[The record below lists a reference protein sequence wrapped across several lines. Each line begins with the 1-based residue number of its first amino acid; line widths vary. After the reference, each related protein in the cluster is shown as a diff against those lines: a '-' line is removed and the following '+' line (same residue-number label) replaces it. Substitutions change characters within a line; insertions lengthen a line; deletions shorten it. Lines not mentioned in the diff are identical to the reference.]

1 MKHFRLALL
10 VFASALGLARAQD
23 EQSRQPP
30 TEIPDFSNLDEYI
43 YEPKSTL
50 IVGTRFLSGAK
61 TQFFGKGTLAAN
73 DDRPGFEGHLEFV
86 RRDAGKGDAE
96 RQTIRRLV
104 QVDGRLPARCPR
116 GTDLEEPALQLLCPT
131 KQLQRFGPH
140 P

>member
-1 MKHFRLALL
+1 MALEGT
-10 VFASALGLARAQD
+10 VGNFEPVNDRAL
-23 EQSRQPP
+23 
-30 TEIPDFSNLDEYI
+30 ILD
-43 YEPKSTL
+43 
-50 IVGTRFLSGAK
+50 
-61 TQFFGKGTLAAN
+61 GKGTLAAN
-73 DDRPGFEGHLEFV
+73 DDRPGFEGHLESV